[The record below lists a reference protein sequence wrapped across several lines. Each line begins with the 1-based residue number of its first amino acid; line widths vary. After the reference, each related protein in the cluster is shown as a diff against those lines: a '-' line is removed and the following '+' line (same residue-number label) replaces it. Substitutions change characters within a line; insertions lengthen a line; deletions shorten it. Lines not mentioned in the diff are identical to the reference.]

1 MPVEF
6 CVLRD
11 VVASVDGLGLELGH
25 ARQRSVLAVLLVE
38 APHAV
43 PVDRL
48 VERVWGDHAPQRVR
62 ETLYGYLS
70 RLRKALAP
78 AGQDA
83 SIVRHSGG
91 YALVADARSI
101 DLHHFRTLA
110 ARARAAGEPAA
121 AAALFEQALGLWTGE
136 PFALC
141 DTPWFASLREELRHE
156 RFTVVLDH
164 NDVRLRL
171 GRHGELPAELSTAV
185 DEHPLDER
193 LAGQLMLALYR
204 SGRAADALT
213 RYQELR
219 ERLAEELGADPGPR
233 LRTLHRQIL
242 TNDPALAP
250 PEAAEGAPIPSR
262 DQAPGSGTAPAG
274 RHSGTAHRPVPRQ
287 LPGPP
292 RRFTGRVR
300 ELARLDELLSP
311 AESTGTVVIS
321 AIGGAGGVG
330 KTWLALHWAHH
341 HLRRFP
347 DGQLYADLRGFDP
360 SADPVPPGA
369 AVRGFLDALGADPA
383 RIPADLDGQAGLYRS
398 LTAGRRMLIVLD
410 DIRDSAQ
417 VVPLL
422 PGSPTCTVLI
432 TSRNRLT
439 GLAAT
444 HGAGMLGLDVL
455 IEAEARELLVRHLGR
470 RRTDAEPEAVAS
482 LLRHCAGLPL
492 AIGILAARAAA
503 DPELPLS
510 ALAEEV
516 REAAGRLDALDTG
529 DVAADLRAVFSSSY
543 HALDP
548 ATAEVFALLGLTSGP
563 DIAVP
568 AVAALTAL
576 PAPRARVLLRRLQ
589 AAHLVQ
595 EHVPG
600 RYRMHDL
607 TRLYAG
613 ERASALPAA
622 DRHAACHRL
631 LDSWLHTAHAAA
643 GRLDPHRD
651 HVPPGGP
658 RPDVV
663 PEEVPDH
670 DAALAWFTAEHAVLL
685 GAVDLAVEHRFDTHV
700 WQLAR
705 SLETF
710 FDYRGHWHDWAA
722 TQHTALL
729 AARRLG
735 NLSWQAGAHRSLGSV
750 HTQTG
755 RLDDGYAH
763 FLHAL
768 DLYRRIDDPVSEAH
782 THRGLG
788 WVRDRQGRRRDSLH
802 HNEQALALYRKAGH
816 LPGQALALNNAGWLR
831 ALLGDHRSSLD
842 HCTQA
847 VALNQEI
854 GDLHAE
860 AGAWDSLGYA
870 HHHLSQYAEAISCY
884 ERALGLVRGFG
895 DRYGETEILN
905 HLGDTRLAAH
915 DRDAARTVWRQ
926 ALRIAEG
933 MGHPA
938 VDELHGK
945 LAGLDGTTPEDAA
958 GGAPA

>member
-6 CVLRD
+6 CVLGD
-11 VVASVDGLGLELGH
+11 VVASVEGRVLELGH

-43 PVDRL
+43 SVDQL
-48 VERVWGDHAPQRVR
+48 VDRVWGDHAPHRVR

-78 AGQDA
+78 AGQDTR
-83 SIVRHSGG
+83 IVRRPGG
-91 YALVADARSI
+91 YALGADAGTV
-101 DLHHFRTLA
+101 DLHRFRTLA
-110 ARARAAGEPAA
+110 ARARAAGEPSAA
-121 AAALFEQALGLWTGE
+121 APLFGQALGLWRGE

-171 GRHGELPAELSTAV
+171 GRHAELPAELSTAV
-185 DEHPLDER
+185 EEHPLDER

-204 SGRAADALT
+204 SGRAADALN

-219 ERLAEELGADPGPR
+219 ERLAEELGTDPGPR

-250 PEAAEGAPIPSR
+250 PEAPEAPA
-262 DQAPGSGTAPAG
+262 APEAGSSAPAQDPGTGTAPPAPRAG
-274 RHSGTAHRPVPRQ
+274 AAHRPVPRQ
-287 LPGPP
+287 LPGKPP
-292 RRFTGRVR
+292 RFTGRVR
-300 ELARLDELLSP
+300 ELARLGELLSP

-341 HLRRFP
+341 HLHRFP

-360 SADPVPPGA
+360 SADPVPPAA

-398 LTAGRRMLIVLD
+398 LTAGRR
-410 DIRDSAQ
+410 RDARPGRPHRGRGTATPRPAPRPPPHRRRTRRRRRPAAALRRTAPGHRHPGRPRGRRPGAAPVRAGRGGTGGRRPARRPGHRRRRRRSAR
-417 VVPLL
+417 
-422 PGSPTCTVLI
+422 G
-432 TSRNRLT
+432 
-439 GLAAT
+439 
-444 HGAGMLGLDVL
+444 
-455 IEAEARELLVRHLGR
+455 VRHLVRRPGPGSRRGVRAARPRTRPRHRRARRRRAPGPRPAPPAPGRPPRPGTRTGPLPHARPDPPVRRRAGLRPAGGRPARRAPPPAGLLAAHRPRGR
-470 RRTDAEPEAVAS
+470 RQ
-482 LLRHCAGLPL
+482 
-492 AIGILAARAAA
+492 AR
-503 DPELPLS
+503 
-510 ALAEEV
+510 
-516 REAAGRLDALDTG
+516 
-529 DVAADLRAVFSSSY
+529 
-543 HALDP
+543 
-548 ATAEVFALLGLTSGP
+548 
-563 DIAVP
+563 
-568 AVAALTAL
+568 
-576 PAPRARVLLRRLQ
+576 PAPRPR
-589 AAHLVQ
+589 
-595 EHVPG
+595 P
-600 RYRMHDL
+600 
-607 TRLYAG
+607 
-613 ERASALPAA
+613 
-622 DRHAACHRL
+622 
-631 LDSWLHTAHAAA
+631 A
-643 GRLDPHRD
+643 GR
-651 HVPPGGP
+651 PPAGRGP
-658 RPDVV
+658 G
-663 PEEVPDH
+663 EVPDH

-685 GAVDLAVEHRFDTHV
+685 GAVDLAVEHGFDTHV
-700 WQLAR
+700 WQLAG

-729 AARRLG
+729 AAQRLG
-735 NLSWQAGAHRSLGSV
+735 NPSWQAGAHRGLGSV

-768 DLYRRIDDPVSEAH
+768 DLYRRVDDPVSEAH

-788 WVRDRQGRRRDSLH
+788 WVRDRQGRPRDSLH

-816 LPGQALALNNAGWLR
+816 LPGQALALNNTGWLH
-831 ALLGDHRSSLD
+831 ALLGDHRAALD
-842 HCTQA
+842 HCTRA
-847 VALNQEI
+847 VALNQRI

-870 HHHLSQYAEAISCY
+870 HHHLSQYAEAVGCY

-915 DRDAARTVWRQ
+915 DRDAARTVWQQ
-926 ALRIAEG
+926 ALRIAEDI
-933 MGHPA
+933 GHPA

-945 LAGLDGTTPEDAA
+945 LTGLAGTEHAPEG
-958 GGAPA
+958 GGA